1 MITAT
6 TDNKSTRRFITAIE
20 QFRELDP
27 NIQATSIVV
36 FMAAASRPGATAREL
51 SQTSGITEYTLSR
64 TLAALS
70 ETHRNGQPGLDLLTR
85 KENPTD
91 ARNKQIY
98 LKEKGVALY
107 KRILALTGD

>member
-6 TDNKSTRRFITAIE
+6 TENKSTRRFISAIE

-27 NIQATSIVV
+27 NIQATAIVV
-36 FMAAASRPGATAREL
+36 FMAAASRPGSTAREL
-51 SQTSGITEYTLSR
+51 SQTTGITEASLSR
-64 TLAALS
+64 NLALLS
-70 ETHRNGQPGLDLLTR
+70 ETHRNGQEGLNLLTR
-85 KENPTD
+85 KEDAID
-91 ARNKQIY
+91 ARNKRVH